1 MLNVSL
7 VRALLILCFIL
18 VTTLMV
24 SAIDSDGTL
33 LAFGGWRMKSG
44 PGSSEPVATRTRS
57 RKIDQLGARP
67 RWPGGSVS
75 GARPDDV
82 EDLYRFVWTKPNMPH
97 LDGPGVR
104 TALSTKF

>member
-18 VTTLMV
+18 VATLMI
-24 SAIDSDGTL
+24 SDIDSDVTL
-33 LAFGGWRMKSG
+33 LAFAGWGMIEWAR
-44 PGSSEPVATRTRS
+44 SSEPVATRTRS

-97 LDGPGVR
+97 LDGPGVGA
-104 TALSTKF
+104 ALFTKF

>member
-7 VRALLILCFIL
+7 VRALLILCVIL

-24 SAIDSDGTL
+24 SAIDSDVTL
-33 LAFGGWRMKSG
+33 LAL
-44 PGSSEPVATRTRS
+44 TS